1 MFEIAKEPLGER
13 WSVNLNKYSC
23 YFFTVPSYL
32 VRRTVLCTE
41 TGNIGERHA
50 NLQIKFHSCKHPEEL
65 LQRTVSCKF
74 AAYTG
79 SQALLEEKKNSLEK
93 YVFLKF
99 GFEEKS
105 DFCIFSKH
113 GGSEGVGMER
123 IRSTLE
129 DLENFLCFVFPL

>member
-1 MFEIAKEPLGER
+1 MLTYRLNFTAVNTQKNFCREP
-13 WSVNLNKYSC
+13 SAVNLQPTQAAK
-23 YFFTVPSYL
+23 
-32 VRRTVLCTE
+32 LCW
-41 TGNIGERHA
+41 R
-50 NLQIKFHSCKHPEEL
+50 K
-65 LQRTVSCKF
+65 
-74 AAYTG
+74 
-79 SQALLEEKKNSLEK
+79 KKNSLEK

-129 DLENFLCFVFPL
+129 DLENFLRFVFPL